1 MKPLIVTRKGNKFV
15 IDNTKLLPYLRK
27 NKDLVQAAIR
37 IACEDMKYHPE
48 QYEYLDNTS
57 KLRKLNDIVYKV
69 LENWGIYKEI

>member
-37 IACEDMKYHPE
+37 IACEDMKYHP
-48 QYEYLDNTS
+48 
-57 KLRKLNDIVYKV
+57 
-69 LENWGIYKEI
+69 